1 MTITERI
8 EYDVKCLNGY
18 FRKLFTMA
26 NEASLQEFLPVATS
40 EESEGFVAH
49 NVIAFIRPDMVCNV
63 YSLVD
68 FWLPQL
74 CSFHKRKSSLVLSY
88 KDIKGASD
96 LDAYHKYLTKVAT
109 LSLQNAQ
116 PSYDHLDNLRMVRNC
131 DIHNGGHIK
140 DEQQRIKLAQVP
152 GITVSGSLVIIADSF
167 VWDSL
172 NHAKVYLC
180 AIAQA

>member
-1 MTITERI
+1 MTTTERI
-8 EYDVKCLNGY
+8 EYDVQCLDVY

-26 NEASLQEFLPVATS
+26 TEASLQESSAVATS
-40 EESEGFVAH
+40 EESECFIAH
-49 NVIAFIRPDMVCNV
+49 NVAAFIRPDMVCNV

-74 CSFHKRKSSLVLSY
+74 CSFHKHKSSLVLSY

-96 LDAYHKYLTKVAT
+96 LDAYHKYLTKVAA

-116 PSYDHLDNLRMVRNC
+116 TSYDHLDNLRMVRNC
-131 DIHNGGHIK
+131 DIHSGGHIK
-140 DEQQRIKLAQVP
+140 DDQQRIKFEQVP
-152 GITVSGSLVIIADSF
+152 GITVTDSLVIIADSF

-180 AIAQA
+180 AVAQA

>member
-8 EYDVKCLNGY
+8 EYDVKCLDAY

-26 NEASLQEFLPVATS
+26 TEASLQESSTVVTS
-40 EESEGFVAH
+40 EESESFIAH
-49 NVIAFIRPDMVCNV
+49 NITAFIRPDMVCNI

-74 CSFHKRKSSLVLSY
+74 CSFHKRKSNLVLSY

-96 LDAYHKYLTKVAT
+96 LDAYHKYLTKVAV

-116 PSYDHLDNLRMVRNC
+116 PSYDHLNNLRMVRNC

-140 DEQQRIKLAQVP
+140 DEQQRIKFEQVQ
-152 GITVSGSLVIIADSF
+152 GIAVSGSLVIITEPF
-167 VWDSL
+167 VWASL
-172 NHAKVYLC
+172 THAKVYLC
-180 AIAQA
+180 AVAQA

>member
-8 EYDVKCLNGY
+8 EYDVKCLDAY

-26 NEASLQEFLPVATS
+26 TEVSLQESSTVAMS
-40 EESEGFVAH
+40 EESESFIAH
-49 NVIAFIRPDMVCNV
+49 NVTAFIRPDMVCNV

-74 CSFHKRKSSLVLSY
+74 CSFHKRKSNLVLSY

-96 LDAYHKYLTKVAT
+96 LNAYHKYLTKVAA

-116 PSYDHLDNLRMVRNC
+116 PSYDHLDSLRMVRNC

-140 DEQQRIKLAQVP
+140 DEQQRIKFEQVP
-152 GITVSGSLVIIADSF
+152 GITASGSLVIIADSF

>member
-1 MTITERI
+1 MTFTERI
-8 EYDVKCLNGY
+8 EWDVQCLDTY
-18 FRKLFTMA
+18 FHKLFAMA
-26 NEASLQEFLPVATS
+26 KEASLPKPSVINLS
-40 EESEGFVAH
+40 EVPEHFIAH
-49 NVIAFIRPDMVCNV
+49 SITAFIRPDMVCNV

-74 CSFHKRKSSLVLSY
+74 CIFHKHKNSLALSY

-96 LDAYHKYLTKVAT
+96 LDAYHKYLTKVVP

-116 PSYDHLDNLRMVRNC
+116 TSYDHLDNFRMVRNC
-131 DIHNGGHIK
+131 CIHSGGHIK
-140 DEQQRIKLAQVP
+140 DEQQRIKLNQVP
-152 GITVSGSLVIIADSF
+152 GITALDSLITIADQF

-180 AIAQA
+180 AVAQP

>member
-8 EYDVKCLNGY
+8 ECDVQCLDAY
-18 FRKLFTMA
+18 FRKLFAMA
-26 NEASLQEFLPVATS
+26 KEASLQEPSAVDTS
-40 EESEGFVAH
+40 EASERFIAH
-49 NVIAFIRPDMVCNV
+49 SVTAFIRPDMVCNV

-74 CSFHKRKSSLVLSY
+74 CSFHKHKNSLVLSY
-88 KDIKGASD
+88 KDIKGESD
-96 LDAYHKYLTKVAT
+96 LDAYHKYLTKVAP

-116 PSYDHLDNLRMVRNC
+116 TSYDHLDNLRMVRNC
-131 DIHNGGHIK
+131 YIHSGGHIK
-140 DEQQRIKLAQVP
+140 DEQQRIKFEQVS
-152 GITVSGSLVIIADSF
+152 GITALGSLVTIADQF

-180 AIAQA
+180 AVAQA

>member
-8 EYDVKCLNGY
+8 EYDVKCLDVY

-26 NEASLQEFLPVATS
+26 KESSLQEPSAVAMS
-40 EESEGFVAH
+40 EESEGFIAH
-49 NVIAFIRPDMVCNV
+49 NVTAFIRPDMVCNV

-74 CSFHKRKSSLVLSY
+74 CSFHKNKNNLVLSH

-96 LDAYHKYLTKVAT
+96 LDAYHKYLTKVAA

-140 DEQQRIKLAQVP
+140 DEQRIKFEQVP
-152 GITVSGSLVIIADSF
+152 GITVSGSLVIIADEF
-167 VWDSL
+167 VWNSL

-180 AIAQA
+180 AAAQA

>member
-8 EYDVKCLNGY
+8 EYDVKCLDAY

-26 NEASLQEFLPVATS
+26 AEASLQESSTVAAS
-40 EESEGFVAH
+40 EESENFIAH
-49 NVIAFIRPDMVCNV
+49 NVTAFIRPDMVCNI
-63 YSLVD
+63 YSFVD

-74 CSFHKRKSSLVLSY
+74 CSFHKQKNNLVLGY
-88 KDIKGASD
+88 RDIKGVSD
-96 LDAYHKYLTKVAT
+96 LDAYHKYLTKVAA

-116 PSYDHLDNLRMVRNC
+116 PSYDQLDNLRMVRNC
-131 DIHNGGHIK
+131 EIHNGGYIK
-140 DEQQRIKLAQVP
+140 DEQQRIKFEQVP
-152 GITVSGSLVIIADSF
+152 GIIVSGSLIIIADSF

-180 AIAQA
+180 AVAKA